1 MEIRQAY
8 NFILAVYFESKS
20 DRVLIYV
27 ILLSSDC
34 FKVQGHLVPRL
45 NTYLNNLNFSSFS
58 FQIIAFSGA
67 KFEMKFNCLILEQSS
82 G

>member
-8 NFILAVYFESKS
+8 NFIYAVYFESKS

-45 NTYLNNLNFSSFS
+45 
-58 FQIIAFSGA
+58 
-67 KFEMKFNCLILEQSS
+67 MSS
-82 G
+82 GLTKDLLLFNLEVRKKNDVPCTMQDNIRFFL